1 MILED
6 VLPSMRKG
14 KSIKRTRKSHN
25 QAQLVISFFYGK
37 LCCKYL
43 FKSGKSFVDKKYQ
56 FSNEDLLIDDWEIV
70 DNWGEIVDDWD
81 TVNDCEIEDD
91 WEIVE

>member
-1 MILED
+1 MIIEE
-6 VLPSMRKG
+6 VLPLLRKG

-25 QAQLVISFFYGK
+25 QALLVISFFYGK

-56 FSNEDLLIDDWEIV
+56 FSNEDLLMDDWEIV
-70 DNWGEIVDDWD
+70 DDWDIVSDVEIVDD
-81 TVNDCEIEDD
+81 CEI
-91 WEIVE
+91 